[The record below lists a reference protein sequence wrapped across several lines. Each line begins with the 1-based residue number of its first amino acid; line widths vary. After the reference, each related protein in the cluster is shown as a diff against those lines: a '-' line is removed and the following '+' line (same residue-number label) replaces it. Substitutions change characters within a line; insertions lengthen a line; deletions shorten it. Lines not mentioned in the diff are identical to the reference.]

1 MASARILALLDSYRA
16 RHADEGEVLARIES
30 LVRAQTDCFERSC
43 VPGHITGSAW
53 ISSPDGSLCVLL
65 HHAKLDRWLQPG
77 GHSDGEPRTELVAE
91 REAREETGLT
101 SLRRVDLDGALAIL
115 DVDVH
120 EIPAR
125 ADEPTHEHHDV
136 RFLFT
141 ADPDE
146 APVCSAESHA
156 LTWLPTSD
164 LTQYTREE
172 SVLRLARKTTD
183 WLDRIAGASA

>member
-1 MASARILALLDSYRA
+1 MPSARILALLDSYRV
-16 RHADEGEVLARIES
+16 RHPDEGAMLARIEA
-30 LVRAQTDCFERSC
+30 LVRAHADCFERSC

-53 ISSPDGSLCVLL
+53 ISSPDGSRCVLL

-77 GHSDGEPRTELVAE
+77 GHSDGEPRTERVAE

-125 ADEPTHEHHDV
+125 GAEPTHEHHDV

-146 APVCSAESHA
+146 APVCSDESHA